1 MSVSRTIVETAR
13 LCVRRLAAED
23 IAPLARLWADPE
35 VTRFMG
41 GPREIET
48 VTASL
53 RGVLEAANPPQW
65 DLWPLIEKTSGT
77 VVGHCGLLPK
87 RVDARDEIELVYVI
101 ARDAWGRGYATEAA
115 CAVRDHASQALGLLR
130 LIALIDPAHAASARV
145 AVKAGMKFEGPTLR
159 PTGRTL
165 HVYAATNRPRGH
177 P

>member
-1 MSVSRTIVETAR
+1 MSVSPTIVETAR

-23 IAPLARLWADPE
+23 IAPLAQLWADPE

-41 GPREIET
+41 GPRELKI

-53 RGVLEAANPPQW
+53 HGVLRAANPPQW
-65 DLWPLIEKTSGT
+65 DLWPVAEKTSGR
-77 VVGHCGLLPK
+77 VIGHCGLLPK
-87 RVDARDEIELVYVI
+87 HVDGRDEIELVYVV
-101 ARDAWGRGYATEAA
+101 AQDVWGRGYATEAA

-159 PTGRTL
+159 ASGKTL
-165 HVYAATNRPRGH
+165 HVYGVTK
-177 P
+177 